1 MEIEL
6 KKLPKH
12 LGIIIDGNGRWAQ
25 EKGLPRS
32 LGHQA
37 GLRTLEK
44 MLKECFFT
52 HNIPYVSIYAFSTE
66 NWNRPKQEVDFLMDL
81 FRRYFKKNLEKKY
94 PDVRFNIMGD
104 LSKCPE
110 DIRESALKLMEQTKN
125 NTKYTFNLAFNY
137 SGQQEIL
144 NAVNNIVLSGKTNLS
159 KEDFEEFLYTNGQP
173 ALDFVIRTSGEQRLS
188 NFMLWQVAYAELY
201 FTQTN
206 WPAFNKKHLVK
217 ALDEYQKRDRRFGA
231 IKK

>member
-1 MEIEL
+1 MDIEL

-25 EKGLPRS
+25 DKGLPRS

-44 MLKECFFT
+44 ILKECFFT

-66 NWNRPKQEVDFLMDL
+66 NWNRPQQEVDFLMDL
-81 FRRYFKKNLEKKY
+81 FRKYFKKNLEKKY
-94 PDVRFNIMGD
+94 PEVRFNIMGD
-104 LSKCPE
+104 LFKCPE
-110 DIRESALKLMEQTKN
+110 DIRVSANKLMEKTKN
-125 NTKYTFNLAFNY
+125 NYKYTFNLAFNY
-137 SGQQEIL
+137 GGQQELVKAYNEMIKDG
-144 NAVNNIVLSGKTNLS
+144 V
-159 KEDFEEFLYTNGQP
+159 KEVTKETIENYLYTKNEP
-173 ALDFVIRTSGEQRLS
+173 PVDFVIRTSGEQRLS

-206 WPAFNKKHLVK
+206 WPAFNKKHLIK